1 MMGSPRALGVLVT
14 LCLAGPALAQP
25 PPPTDAQK
33 QQAGDLVKKAIA
45 KSQAN
50 DHDGAIKLYLEAYAL
65 IPLPI
70 LLSNVGF
77 EYQQLQ
83 KSVDALKYFC
93 MYLDKDPTG
102 SNVSYVTAQAKV
114 AQTQLGNKDGE
125 VCAKKADPVVVPIT
139 TLGTVTPRP
148 TGQVTGTTAIQTSL
162 PDAGRGTRLVGIG
175 VGSVGLA
182 TVGVGVFF
190 GFKAKQNS
198 DLISNHD
205 KNMSW
210 PDNIK
215 QIEADGESFEKK
227 QIIFTVA
234 GGVLATTG
242 AVIYFIGRSKRGS
255 AERVTVAPTATPD
268 TLGVTIGGGF

>member
-1 MMGSPRALGVLVT
+1 MMGSLRALGVLVT
-14 LCLAGPALAQP
+14 LCLAGPSLAQ
-25 PPPTDAQK
+25 PTDAQK
-33 QQAGDLVKKAIA
+33 QQAGELVKKAIA

-50 DHDGAIKLYLEAYAL
+50 EHDGAIKLYLEAYAL

-102 SNVSYVTAQAKV
+102 SNVAYVTAQAKV

-125 VCAKKADPVVVPIT
+125 VCAKKVDPVVVPTGPIT
-139 TLGTVTPRP
+139 TVGTVTTP
-148 TGQVTGTTAIQTSL
+148 TGQVTGTTAATSL
-162 PDAGRGTRLVGIG
+162 PDPGKGMRLAGLG
-175 VGSVGLA
+175 VGGAGLA
-182 TVGVGVFF
+182 TLGVGVFF

-215 QIEADGESFEKK
+215 QIEADGASFEKK

-242 AVIYFIGRSKRGS
+242 AVIYLVGRSRRGS
-255 AERVTVAPTATPD
+255 AERVTVTPTATSD